1 MSSSQRTS
9 RKSKHNSKRV
19 QKQGFEYQNLE
30 LRQMLS
36 GNVPSLDAQVE
47 LTRNH
52 ILSQPETQYL
62 IQGDSDLRVIEVKH
76 GLASTTTRYQQM
88 IDGLPV
94 HGAIVTIN
102 QGAFGDFQQV
112 HHKLAFNEANLAF
125 PKPSD
130 TVAVNLDAAELTAME
145 VAGVAAT
152 TIPTRGELGW
162 LVCR

>member
-1 MSSSQRTS
+1 
-9 RKSKHNSKRV
+9 
-19 QKQGFEYQNLE
+19 
-30 LRQMLS
+30 MLS
-36 GNVPSLDAQVE
+36 GNVPSFDAQIE

-62 IQGDSDLRVIEVKH
+62 IQGDSDLRAIEVKH

-112 HHKLAFNEANLAF
+112 HHNLAYDTTKLTF
-125 PKPSD
+125 PEPLD
-130 TVAVNLDAAELTAME
+130 TVAVNME
-145 VAGVAAT
+145 T
-152 TIPTRGELGW
+152 F
-162 LVCR
+162 